1 MPGVVRTYTYQIAKP
16 DDMLAATVAMGEA
29 AELIHKFNKWVEAV
43 EIMPDDEGG
52 IIIRLTM
59 KAHDQWQIKKKVIYP
74 LASLLTKAGLTLKDA
89 RLLAVDQPEHHQ
101 KAWSEAYRNAEP
113 LTGTQA

>member
-16 DDMLAATVAMGEA
+16 DDMLAATVAMAEA
-29 AELIHKFNKWVEAV
+29 AELIHKYNRWVEKV
-43 EIMPDDEGG
+43 EIAPDTEGG

-74 LASLLTKAGLTLKDA
+74 LGSLLVRAGLSLKDA
-89 RLLAVDQPEHHQ
+89 RLLAVEQPEHHQ
-101 KAWSEAYRNAEP
+101 KAWSQAYRNAEP
-113 LTGTQA
+113 LTPTEA

>member
-1 MPGVVRTYTYQIAKP
+1 MPAVVRVYTYHIAKP

-29 AELIHKFNKWVEAV
+29 ADLIHKFNKWVEKI
-43 EIMPDDEGG
+43 EISPDTEGG

-74 LASLLTKAGLTLKDA
+74 LASLLTKTGLTLKDA
-89 RLLAVDQPEHHQ
+89 RLLAVEQPEHHQ
-101 KAWSEAYRNAEP
+101 RVWSEAYRNAEP
-113 LTGTQA
+113 IVPTEA